1 MRSFERSTAAF
12 FPVNASPS
20 IDVFAPAKLN
30 LFLAVTG
37 RRVDGFHD
45 LVSLVAPLDFGD
57 TLRATMLNAEAGA
70 DELVCAAPGVPTDAS
85 NLVLKAAAAWRTAGG
100 RAPRFRFELEKRTPA
115 GAGMGGGSSDGVA
128 ALRALQ
134 RLAEVALPE
143 AALAEVAAKLG
154 SDCPLFLANAPTIM
168 RGRGERLE
176 FLGEAERARL
186 NGRRVLVCRPG
197 FGIETP
203 WAYGRLVAGAPHSY
217 TPATE
222 AETRLAAWRAGEI
235 ELEALLANSF
245 EAVAYAKFPALPVLA
260 ARLRERCGLALHMT
274 GSGSACF
281 ALLDEASDAAD
292 PIAEI
297 RAAWGAETFVTVA
310 RLARDGKSV

>member
-1 MRSFERSTAAF
+1 VLGFERSTAAF

-37 RRVDGFHD
+37 RRADGFHD

-57 TLRATMLNAEAGA
+57 TLWLTSLGSGSGA
-70 DELVCAAPGVPTDAS
+70 DVLVCAAPGVPTDAS
-85 NLVLKAAAAWRTAGG
+85 NLVLKAASAWRAAGG
-100 RAPRFRFELEKRTPA
+100 RAPWVRFELEKRTPA

-128 ALRALQ
+128 ALRGLQ
-134 RLAEVALPE
+134 RIADVELPE
-143 AALAEVAAKLG
+143 AKLAELAAGLG
-154 SDCPLFLANAPTIM
+154 SDCPLFLANAPTVM

-176 FLGEAERARL
+176 FLSATERARL
-186 NGRRVLVCRPG
+186 NGQRVLVCRPS

-203 WAYGRLVAGAPHSY
+203 WAYGRLVAGAPGSY
-217 TPATE
+217 TPAVVTE
-222 AETRLAAWRAGEI
+222 ARLAAWRAGEI

-245 EAVAYAKFPALPVLA
+245 EAVAFEKFPAFPVLA

-281 ALLDEASDAAD
+281 ALLAEESDATPAL
-292 PIAEI
+292 AEI
-297 RAAWGAETFVTVA
+297 RDAWGAEVFVTVA
-310 RLARDGKSV
+310 RLGRGGKSV